1 MTTAPLLITN
11 TGALLTFDPTR
22 HAAPRQGITGET
34 LLGLVP
40 GGEVLIEGG
49 RVAWVGEAAQR
60 PASPGARR
68 IDARGGVV
76 LPGLVDSH
84 THAVHAGAREVE
96 FALRCAGVSY
106 EEIARRGGG
115 IRVTTAATRA
125 ATEDELVEGA
135 ARRLDRMLAL
145 GVTTVEIKSGYGLRT
160 EDELKMLRAIRR
172 LGELRPQTVV
182 ATFLGAHTIP
192 AEHAGDRAAYVDCV
206 VGEMLPEVA
215 RQGLAR
221 FCDVFCEET
230 AFTPAEARRIL
241 ERAADLGLG
250 LKIHA
255 EQLHHTGATALA
267 AELGAASADH
277 LEEIDARDVAALAAS
292 GTVATLLP
300 GAMVFLGQTRRPPAR
315 RLLDAGAK
323 VALATDCN
331 PGSSPTEN
339 LPLMATLGCVQLGMS
354 PAEALAAIT
363 VRGAEALGLG
373 QTHGRLVPGAR
384 GDAVIADVP
393 SWIHLCYH
401 YGVSHARVVVAGG
414 TVAWADEAWR

>member
-1 MTTAPLLITN
+1 MTTEALLIEN
-11 TGALLTFDPTR
+11 AGALLTFDPAR
-22 HAAPRQGITGET
+22 HAAPREGIAGEE

-40 GGEVLIEGG
+40 GGDVLLEGG
-49 RVAWVGEAAQR
+49 AVAWVGPRSER
-60 PASPGARR
+60 PALADGARR
-68 IDARGGVV
+68 LDARGGVV

-84 THAVHAGAREVE
+84 THAVHAGSRELE
-96 FALRCAGVSY
+96 FALRCAGTSY
-106 EEIARRGGG
+106 EELARRGGG

-135 ARRLDRMLAL
+135 SRRLRRMLAF

-160 EDELKMLRAIRR
+160 EDELKMLRAVRR
-172 LGELRPQTVV
+172 LGEGPQTVV
-182 ATFLGAHTIP
+182 GTFLGAHTVP
-192 AEHAGDRAAYVDCV
+192 AEHAADRARYVDCV
-206 VGEMLPEVA
+206 VDEMLPEVA

-221 FCDVFCEET
+221 FCDVFCERT
-230 AFTPAEARRIL
+230 AFTLAEARRIL
-241 ERAADLGLG
+241 ERAAGLGLG
-250 LKIHA
+250 LRIHA

-277 LEEIDARDVAALAAS
+277 LEEIDDHDVERLAAS

-315 RLLDAGAK
+315 RLLDAGVK

-373 QTHGRLVPGAR
+373 ATHGRLVPGAR
-384 GDAVIADVP
+384 ADAVIADVP
-393 SWIHLCYH
+393 TWVHLCYH
-401 YGVSHARVVVAGG
+401 YGVSHVRTVVAGG
-414 TVAWADEAWR
+414 RVVHTAEGAP